1 MPPDTAILLTHGP
14 PKWHLDANA
23 LGNEYLLKELQ
34 RTKLPLVVFGHIH
47 AGYGYDVVA
56 FDDVQA
62 AYGDILFGKRGI
74 VLLIKMI
81 FYLLLDKNYKAWIGS
96 RPKVTRLVNAAVV
109 GGRHNEEARPPIVIS
124 I

>member
-1 MPPDTAILLTHGP
+1 MDILLTHGP

-34 RTKLPLVVFGHIH
+34 PTKLPLVVFGHIH

-56 FDDVQA
+56 FDQVQV
-62 AYGDILFGKRGI
+62 AYDDIVFGKKGI
-74 VLLIKMI
+74 VPLIKMV
-81 FYLLLDKNYKAWIGS
+81 FHLLIDKTYKKWIGS

-109 GGRHNEEARPPIVIS
+109 GGRRNEETRPPIVVS
-124 I
+124 L